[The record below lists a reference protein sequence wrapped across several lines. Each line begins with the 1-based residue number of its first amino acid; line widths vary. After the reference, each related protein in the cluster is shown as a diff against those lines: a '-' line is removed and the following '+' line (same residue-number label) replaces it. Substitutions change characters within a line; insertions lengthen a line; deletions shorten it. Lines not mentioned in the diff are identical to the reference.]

1 MNEDK
6 KDNIMETNV
15 PPLPPPLTWRDGAI
29 PVLAVALAWIFWA
42 CFDLERIDDYGLP
55 HVGILILVC
64 AHFAAVL
71 TVLGRRARF
80 DAGGL
85 FCAAA
90 ALALGVSCGLYSAG
104 TFLVL
109 NCFVILLAAAMATF
123 SLAGRED
130 CGSGRALWDTVC
142 LSCAALF
149 TRLGRPFQAWGRAL
163 RGDKRRAGT
172 AALAVLIA
180 LPVVGAVL
188 WLLSSADAVFG
199 SFFARIDLSALP
211 EDALLRTA
219 RVVLLALFLASALYF
234 IREQPPAPAPEKP
247 ERERRAALFLPVTA
261 LLDIVYI
268 IFCYV
273 QIKYL
278 FGGAEEASMSGGWA
292 EYARSG
298 FFQLVT
304 ITFINLGLTLLA
316 ADRRRFAGR
325 GGKPLRALLGLLLAL
340 TAVILVSAFWRMR
353 LYILAFGM
361 SALRLLTLWAMGS
374 VCFGLL
380 AAAWKLARPDARFFR
395 AAGGFALALW
405 CLMNLAGPGR
415 MIANY
420 NVDHYLSGALTEV
433 DETYLRAL
441 GPDALPALEKLDEA
455 GALEQRHFLLQLR
468 LDREN
473 WTPWPQRTL

>member
-1 MNEDK
+1 M
-6 KDNIMETNV
+6 
-15 PPLPPPLTWRDGAI
+15 
-29 PVLAVALAWIFWA
+29 
-42 CFDLERIDDYGLP
+42 
-55 HVGILILVC
+55 
-64 AHFAAVL
+64 
-71 TVLGRRARF
+71 
-80 DAGGL
+80 
-85 FCAAA
+85 
-90 ALALGVSCGLYSAG
+90 
-104 TFLVL
+104 
-109 NCFVILLAAAMATF
+109 
-123 SLAGRED
+123 
-130 CGSGRALWDTVC
+130 
-142 LSCAALF
+142 
-149 TRLGRPFQAWGRAL
+149 
-163 RGDKRRAGT
+163 
-172 AALAVLIA
+172 LIA

-234 IREQPPAPAPEKP
+234 IREQAPAPAPEKP

-278 FGGAEEASMSGGWA
+278 FGGSEEASMSGGWA

-361 SALRLLTLWAMGS
+361 SALRLLTLWAMGT

-380 AAAWKLARPDARFFR
+380 AAAWKLARPNARFFR

-420 NVDHYLSGALTEV
+420 NVDRYLSGALTEV

-441 GPDALPALEKLDEA
+441 GPDALPALEKLDQA